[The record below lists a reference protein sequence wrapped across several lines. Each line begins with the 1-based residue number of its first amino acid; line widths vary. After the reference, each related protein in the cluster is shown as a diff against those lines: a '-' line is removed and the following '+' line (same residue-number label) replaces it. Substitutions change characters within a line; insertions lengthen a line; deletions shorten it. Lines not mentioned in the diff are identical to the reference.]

1 VAQNDS
7 GAVAPPR
14 FSQSLSAM
22 HYTLTPRGNAALMAL
37 MAIVLLIC
45 FLSGEGPALFIL
57 VVFIVAGAFAGF
69 LQNIA
74 LRRHTSQ
81 FQSANSALQVRAVLV
96 SSVPGKI
103 SVVLLWA
110 VGLALILMLFYGGQ
124 YATIQTVAGS
134 YAVFSLVREGV
145 AFQALFLLR
154 A

>member
-1 VAQNDS
+1 
-7 GAVAPPR
+7 
-14 FSQSLSAM
+14 M

-37 MAIVLLIC
+37 MAMVLLSC
-45 FLSGEGPALFIL
+45 FLFGEGPSLFIL
-57 VVFIVAGAFAGF
+57 VVFVLVGAFAGL
-69 LQNIA
+69 LQNIV
-74 LRRHTSQ
+74 LRRYSSQ
-81 FQSANSALQVRAVLV
+81 FQSANTALQVRAVFV

-103 SVVLLWA
+103 SVVLLWV

-124 YATIQTVAGS
+124 YATIQTVVGS